1 MHNILDENIIKEL
14 FKECLEHIQSG
25 GLYAIPEI
33 LIFVSK
39 IASKVDHDLLHEFL
53 HLAKA
58 SVFDLRRNVQFW
70 LAFSGECFNYF
81 SVQIYKG
88 IFCPTFKLTFISFFH
103 LNFNFLCTI
112 SNILF
117 FN

>member
-1 MHNILDENIIKEL
+1 MDNILDENIIKEL

-39 IASKVDHDLLHEFL
+39 IASKVDQDLLHEFL

-70 LAFSGECFNYF
+70 LAFSGEFDLFTNSISITYRL
-81 SVQIYKG
+81 
-88 IFCPTFKLTFISFFH
+88 FCPNLKW
-103 LNFNFLCTI
+103 NFL
-112 SNILF
+112 SNF
-117 FN
+117 

>member
-1 MHNILDENIIKEL
+1 MDNILDEDIIKEL

-39 IASKVDHDLLHEFL
+39 IASKIDQDLLHEFL

-81 SVQIYKG
+81 SVQNFKG
-88 IFCPTFKLTFISFFH
+88 TFCPTFKLTFIS
-103 LNFNFLCTI
+103 
-112 SNILF
+112 LF
-117 FN
+117 PFPFKL

>member
-1 MHNILDENIIKEL
+1 MDNILDENIVKEL

-39 IASKVDHDLLHEFL
+39 IASKVDQHLLHKFL

-70 LAFSGECFNYF
+70 LAFSGEFEVLYMSF
-81 SVQIYKG
+81 DKFLLAFESRDLSQADRS
-88 IFCPTFKLTFISFFH
+88 ISFP
-103 LNFNFLCTI
+103 N
-112 SNILF
+112 
-117 FN
+117 

>member
-1 MHNILDENIIKEL
+1 MDNILDENIIKEL

-39 IASKVDHDLLHEFL
+39 IASKVDQDLLHEFL

-70 LAFSGECFNYF
+70 LAFSG
-81 SVQIYKG
+81 K
-88 IFCPTFKLTFISFFH
+88 FH
-103 LNFNFLCTI
+103 F
-112 SNILF
+112 F
-117 FN
+117 FNLCLFDIRIYFE